1 MPAKPKI
8 LAFAG
13 SKRGESFN
21 RKLLTIAVEG
31 ARQAGGEVTLV
42 EMSDY
47 PLPLFD
53 QDDEAAHG
61 HPDASRELKKLM
73 KSHQGMLI
81 AAPEYNSSITP
92 LLKNVIDWTSRPEAG
107 EAPLVCYRD
116 KVAVV
121 MSASPGS
128 LGGMRGLVHL
138 RAILGNIGTLV
149 LPATISISKAMNA
162 FDASGTLAD
171 PAQRSAVEKLGADL
185 VRFLIRLGE

>member
-8 LAFAG
+8 LALAG
-13 SKRGESFN
+13 SKRRESFN
-21 RKLLTIAVEG
+21 RKLLRIAAEG
-31 ARQAGGEVTLV
+31 ARAAGGEVTLI

-53 QDDEAAHG
+53 EDDQAEHG
-61 HPDASRELKKLM
+61 LPQPARELKKLM
-73 KSHQGMLI
+73 QSHQGMLI
-81 AAPEYNSSITP
+81 ASPEYNSSITP
-92 LLKNVIDWTSRPEAG
+92 LLKNVIDWTSRAEVG
-107 EAPLVCYRD
+107 EPPLVCFRG

-149 LPATISISKAMNA
+149 LPATISISQAMNA
-162 FDASGTLAD
+162 FDATGSLAEE
-171 PAQRSAVEKLGADL
+171 AQRSAVERLGAQL
-185 VRFLIRLGE
+185 VQFLQRLAE